1 MGHSGRNATK
11 CATSASM
18 HDYKNKLPNAAI
30 NLCRWSLPR
39 KSLTTQPRGRGS
51 LEGRALGP
59 ASLWRAPGPK
69 HGSGGNEM
77 QVLESLAEW
86 STFCV
91 AANGISY
98 IPS

>member
-1 MGHSGRNATK
+1 MGHSGPNATK

-51 LEGRALGP
+51 LEGCSRRAHGGKQETYRRVVPQSDTCDDGGP
-59 ASLWRAPGPK
+59 SGLPGREPEGAEQ
-69 HGSGGNEM
+69 HGPE
-77 QVLESLAEW
+77 
-86 STFCV
+86 
-91 AANGISY
+91 
-98 IPS
+98 